1 MASNSKY
8 LTSGASSNNPF
19 SLEVEAS
26 VSGDSIYAT
35 ATLKNT
41 WKSSGF
47 SGGSGTLAVKVDG
60 TTLASKTVT
69 SLNPNTST
77 AGLTT
82 STSGTGQVSEN
93 GTYTVTATWT
103 VSSSTN
109 YIPKSG
115 SVSVTVT
122 VTDAGSGGGSSG
134 GGGDIGDTTYFVPAT
149 ITATNGTVGGQITVT
164 ITNPGA
170 SYGNKAGVYVRLEY
184 AGYKSN
190 DLLVF
195 KNEGTYTIT
204 IPTELNNYITN
215 STTAQVIVIAE
226 TWDSYHLSGYDYTLV
241 GTNSTYITVT
251 TTDQGISA
259 GTLTV
264 DIKETA
270 IQGLYIQNHT
280 NLNVSFSGVSPSNGA
295 SIANTKI
302 TYASQS
308 VNITDGSTS
317 GSFTTGYI
325 PNSGTITFTLTITD
339 SRGYTKSTS
348 ISKTFLA
355 YQPPQ
360 ITTFTADRY
369 LENGTM
375 DSRGSICKTTVA
387 WTYTTLD
394 GQNSIVV
401 NKIDVQEYG
410 GEWVNMIPS
419 AVSGTTY
426 QLDGTYSQSKSYY
439 IRLTLTDTVGET
451 TTKII
456 TLATEPVMIDF
467 FNRGDGVAIGKVA
480 EASIFDVGMDTK
492 IDNGTM
498 LCQIDS
504 GIWLGDEGRLNGLYI
519 SSDGTIYKR
528 ENGTDIQL

>member
-26 VSGDSIYAT
+26 VSGDLIYAT

-82 STSGTGQVSEN
+82 STSGTGQVNEN

-103 VSSSTN
+103 VSSSTK

-280 NLNVSFSGVSPSNGA
+280 DLNVSFSGVSPSNGA
-295 SIANTKI
+295 SISNIKI

-325 PNSGTITFTLTITD
+325 PNSGTITFTLIITD

>member
-1 MASNSKY
+1 MASNSTFLK
-8 LTSGASSNNPF
+8 SNASSNNPF

-26 VSGDSIYAT
+26 VSGDLIYAT

-41 WKSSGF
+41 YKASGF
-47 SGGSGTLAVKVDG
+47 SGGSGTLAIKVDG

-93 GTYTVTATWT
+93 GSYTVTATWT
-103 VSSSTN
+103 VTSSTN

-115 SVSVTVT
+115 SVSVTVS
-122 VTDAGSGGGSSG
+122 VTGAGGSSG
-134 GGGDIGDTTYFVPAT
+134 GGGGGSTGDTTYFVPAT
-149 ITATNGTVGGQITVT
+149 ITATNGTVGGEITVT
-164 ITNPGA
+164 IDNPGA
-170 SYGNKAGVYVRLEY
+170 SYGTKAGVYVRLEY
-184 AGYKSN
+184 AGYKSK
-190 DLLVF
+190 DLLIF
-195 KNEGTYTIT
+195 KNEGTYKLT

-226 TWDSYHLSGYDYTLV
+226 TWDSYHTSGYNYTLV
-241 GTNSTYITVT
+241 GTNSAYITVT
-251 TTDQGISA
+251 TTDEGLSA
-259 GTLTV
+259 GTLGV
-264 DIKETA
+264 DIQTTA
-270 IQGLYIQNHT
+270 IEGMYIQDHT
-280 NLNVSFSGVSPSNGA
+280 DLKVSFSGVSPSNGA
-295 SIANTKI
+295 SIANIKVS
-302 TYASQS
+302 YASQS

-317 GSFTTGYI
+317 GSFTTGNI
-325 PNSGTITFTLTITD
+325 PNSGTINFTLTVTD

-360 ITTFTADRY
+360 ITTFSADRY
-369 LENGTM
+369 LENGVM

-394 GQNSIVV
+394 GRNSITVH
-401 NKIDVQEYG
+401 KIDVQEYG
-410 GEWVNMIPS
+410 GQWQNMIPS

-426 QLDGTYSQSKSYY
+426 QLSGTYSQSKSYY

-456 TLATEPVMIDF
+456 TLSTEPVMIDF

-504 GIWLGDEGRLNGLYI
+504 GIWLGDEGKLNGLYI
-519 SSDGTIYKR
+519 SSSGTIYKR
-528 ENGTDIQL
+528 ENGIDIQL

>member
-60 TTLASKTVT
+60 TTVASKTVT

-122 VTDAGSGGGSSG
+122 VTDAGSGGGSS

-519 SSDGTIYKR
+519 SSSGAIYKR